1 MNRYRTTLPLLA
13 FVLGVSGSVIAQGHG
28 PYEPVS
34 AASSASSASAAAYA
48 QEYDHH
54 GDWDTPP
61 AEFREV
67 QREGF
72 HDGVEGAKKD
82 FDNHRTPDVSNRE
95 EYRHPKVSH
104 ADRADYREGF
114 RRGYEMAMTHLMGEP
129 RR

>member
-1 MNRYRTTLPLLA
+1 MNRYRTTIPLLA
-13 FVLGVSGSVIAQGHG
+13 FVLGVSGPVIAQGHG

-34 AASSASSASAAAYA
+34 ASSAYA
-48 QEYDHH
+48 QDQGYDHH
-54 GDWDTPP
+54 GDWDVPP

-82 FDNHRTPDVSNRE
+82 FDNHRTPDVNNRE

-104 ADRADYREGF
+104 ADRADYRDGF
-114 RRGYEMAMTHLMGEP
+114 RRGYEVATNHLMAESG

>member
-1 MNRYRTTLPLLA
+1 MTLYRRSLPLLA
-13 FVLGVSGSVIAQGHG
+13 FLLGVSGPVIAQGHG
-28 PYEPVS
+28 PYEPTNTS
-34 AASSASSASAAAYA
+34 PTAYA
-48 QEYDHH
+48 QDYDHH
-54 GDWDTPP
+54 GDWDAPP

-82 FDNHRTPDVSNRE
+82 FDNHRTPDVNNRE

-114 RRGYEMAMTHLMGEP
+114 RRGYEVAMAHLMGEP
-129 RR
+129 GRR